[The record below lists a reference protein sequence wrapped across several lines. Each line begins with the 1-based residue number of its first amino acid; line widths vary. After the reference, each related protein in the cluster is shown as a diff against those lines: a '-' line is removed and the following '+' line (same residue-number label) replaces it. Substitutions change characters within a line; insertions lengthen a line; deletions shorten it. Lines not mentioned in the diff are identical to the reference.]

1 MSAFG
6 QAGSALLPFVTGMN
20 RTMAAQL
27 GIQSLQPLYILYSTV
42 TLVLNFTKI
51 KLILFFFLVSLIQV
65 VMMIVVGVVWGLV
78 VPKGNKSAL

>member
-6 QAGSALLPFVTGMN
+6 QAGSALLPFVTG
-20 RTMAAQL
+20 TMAAQL

-51 KLILFFFLVSLIQV
+51 KLILFFFLVSLI